1 MNIIAL
7 TLHSMLNRRWTLLL
21 TVFSIALSVTLL
33 LAVEKVRNDARSSF
47 TNTISGTDLLI
58 GARSGSVQLLLYSVF
73 RIGNATNNISWES
86 YEKISTHPSVKW
98 SIPISLGDSHRGFR
112 VMGTS
117 ENYFSDY
124 TYGDKRPLTFAQ
136 GKKFENVFDAVLG
149 AEVAAQ
155 LGYPLGKKI
164 TLAHGLADVEFA
176 RHKDK
181 PFEVVGILA
190 KTGTPVDRTIHVSLE
205 GIEAMHVDWQS
216 GTRSSQTISADEA
229 LTMDLQPT
237 QITAF
242 LLSLNSKINVFSMQ
256 RAVNEFREEPLLAVL
271 PGVALQELW
280 NLVAVGENALLAVSL
295 FVVASS
301 FIGLLTGVLTS
312 LNERRREIAILRA
325 VGAKRHHISLL
336 LISES
341 LLTTLFGLL
350 LGVLLFYGLL
360 IVMQPIA
367 QQHFGLNIPLN
378 WLGLRESIIAG
389 CFLFLGCI
397 TGAIPAWRAYRYSL
411 QDGMTVK
418 Y

>member
-86 YEKISTHPSVKW
+86 YQKISKHSSVRW

-117 ENYFSDY
+117 ENYFVDY
-124 TYGDKRPLTFAQ
+124 TYGNKQPLVFAQ
-136 GKKFENVFDAVLG
+136 GAKFDNVFDAVLG
-149 AEVAAQ
+149 ADVAAQ
-155 LGYPLGKKI
+155 LDYQLGEKI

-181 PFEVVGILA
+181 PFQVVGILG

-216 GTRSSQTISADEA
+216 GARSAQTISADA
-229 LTMDLQPT
+229 AKTMDLQPA

-242 LLSLNSKINVFSMQ
+242 LLSLKSKIKVFSMQ
-256 RAVNEFREEPLLAVL
+256 RAVNEFGEEPLLAVL

-341 LLTTLFGLL
+341 LLTTLLGLL
-350 LGVLLFYGLL
+350 FGIVLFYALLL
-360 IVMQPIA
+360 IMQPVA
-367 QQHFGLNIPLN
+367 QQHLGLNIPLS
-378 WLGLRESIIAG
+378 WLGLRESVIAG
-389 CFLFLGCI
+389 CFIFLGCI

>member
-1 MNIIAL
+1 MNIILL
-7 TLHSMLNRRWTLLL
+7 TLHSMFNRRWTLLL

-47 TNTISGTDLLI
+47 TNTISGADLLI

-86 YEKISTHPSVKW
+86 YEKISKHSSVKW

-117 ENYFSDY
+117 ENYFTDY
-124 TYGDKRPLTFAQ
+124 TYGNKQALDFSQ
-136 GKKFENVFDAVLG
+136 GARFKHIFDAVLG

-155 LGYPLGKKI
+155 LGYQLDEKI
-164 TLAHGLADVEFA
+164 TLAHGLSDVAFA

-181 PFEVVGILA
+181 PFQVVGILS

-205 GIEAMHVDWQS
+205 GIEAMHADWQS
-216 GTRSSQTISADEA
+216 GTHNAQAGNADEA
-229 LTMDLQPT
+229 HPMALQPT

-242 LLSLNSKINVFSMQ
+242 LLGLKSKIKVFTMQ
-256 RAVNEFREEPLLAVL
+256 RAVNEFSKEPLLAVL

-325 VGAKRHHISLL
+325 VGAKRHQIFLL
-336 LISES
+336 LVSES
-341 LLTTLFGLL
+341 FITTLFGLI
-350 LGVLLFYGLL
+350 LGVILFYSLLL
-360 IVMQPIA
+360 IVQPLA
-367 QQHFGLNIPLN
+367 QQQFGLNIPLS
-378 WLGLRESIIAG
+378 WPGSRESILAA
-389 CFLFLGCI
+389 CFLSMGCLI
-397 TGAIPAWRAYRYSL
+397 GVIPAWRAYCYSL